1 MSLSTRLPQ
10 RVVTTVAW
18 RRDYGL
24 LATPDS
30 FRLNQN
36 PLGAI
41 RLPQALTSV
50 GAIRRR
56 RSLSLAGLWWNFPR
70 LASLP
75 EPSLS
80 SSRMPGFKVS
90 LVAPVLG

>member
-1 MSLSTRLPQ
+1 
-10 RVVTTVAW
+10 VVATVAW

-41 RLPQALTSV
+41 HLPQALTSV
-50 GAIRRR
+50 GTSVTGGPFA
-56 RSLSLAGLWWNFPR
+56 SQAVVALSTTRVVSRTIPFILTECLALR
-70 LASLP
+70 
-75 EPSLS
+75 
-80 SSRMPGFKVS
+80 
-90 LVAPVLG
+90 